1 MWTKPLEQG
10 GVVGGN
16 RFIVQGDTYMEGSAY
31 NNRFQNPIIVYGRLF
46 YREPVSYSASSGDS
60 VCVDLRTGQE
70 LWRKSSAD
78 FPTISFAYVYDVQ
91 TVNQHGVYPTYL
103 VTSNWG
109 RVFDMWTGV
118 NVFNVSGV
126 PGGSLVQGPQG
137 EHIRY
142 NFVNNG
148 TTAAP
153 DWYLTEWNS
162 SKMFTGT
169 GFASGTGLSPAADTQ
184 TITTYA
190 WVNSTRTYENNV
202 PITRS
207 ENVSTTFTQV
217 NASRGVRYDY
227 LDPVTQNMSIPWRN
241 SEASTF
247 SFTVLDTTYG
257 DIMICRNG
265 SYPNLSGV
273 TQNVSGVVS
282 LTSANVYILCNQP
295 QRIQRHSRLYT
306 MAKSSILQ

>member
-1 MWTKPLEQG
+1 MWTKPPEEG

-16 RFIVQGDTYMEGSAY
+16 RFEVQGDTYMEGSAY

-46 YREPVSYSASSGDS
+46 YREPVSYSGTSGDS
-60 VCVDLRTGQE
+60 VCVYLRTGQE
-70 LWRKSSAD
+70 LWRKSSTEM
-78 FPTISFAYVYDVQ
+78 PTISFAYVYDVQ
-91 TVNQHGVYPTYL
+91 SVNQHGVYPTYL

-118 NVFNVSGV
+118 NVFNVSGL
-126 PGGSLVQGPQG
+126 PGGTLVQGPQG

-148 TTAAP
+148 TSSGP

-202 PITRS
+202 PVTYS
-207 ENVSTTFTQV
+207 QNVSTTVTQV

-227 LDPVTQNMSIPWRN
+227 LDPYTQNISIPWRN
-241 SEASTF
+241 SEASSF

-265 SYPNLSGV
+265 SYPTLNGV
-273 TQNVSGVVS
+273 HTKRFRCR
-282 LTSANVYILCNQP
+282 LANQRKLHILCNQP
-295 QRIQRHSRLYT
+295 
-306 MAKSSILQ
+306 